1 MTATKPYA
9 APRQSAATRTD
20 ADFTYV
26 GNPSIQNIDGV
37 EKVTGRARYVGDM
50 TVPGMLFAR
59 VLRSP
64 LPHARIV
71 ELDVAPA
78 LAIPGV
84 RAAITH
90 RDFVEDGA
98 FGYPVRDA
106 YILAC
111 HKVRYVGDPV
121 AAVAADTPEAARAAL
136 EAIRVVYE
144 PLPVIG
150 DMGQALDDGA
160 P

>member
-1 MTATKPYA
+1 MTTTNSHA
-9 APRQSAATRTD
+9 APRKAASPRAD
-20 ADFTYV
+20 AGRTYV
-26 GNPSIQNIDGV
+26 GNPSIRNIDGV
-37 EKVTGRARYVGDM
+37 EKVMGRGRYVGDM

-90 RDFVEDGA
+90 RDFVEDGV

-121 AAVAADTPEAARAAL
+121 AAVAADTPEAAHAAL
-136 EAIRVVYE
+136 
-144 PLPVIG
+144 
-150 DMGQALDDGA
+150 
-160 P
+160 